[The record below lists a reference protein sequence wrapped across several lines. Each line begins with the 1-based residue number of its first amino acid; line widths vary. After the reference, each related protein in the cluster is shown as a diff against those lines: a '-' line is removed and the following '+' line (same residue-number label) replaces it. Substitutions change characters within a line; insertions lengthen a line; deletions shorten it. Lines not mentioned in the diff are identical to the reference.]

1 MPGWVGTLV
10 DFLSVKATAMADKL
24 SESAW
29 TGFTKDLIKKNPKLD
44 ELKPK
49 LDDKALLSALKEFDK
64 TDDAKPEPRLKALDE
79 LIKQIPEQIKTWVKR
94 KKEVGDKPFGDAKD
108 KLYELLQEAESL
120 HKRVAAHLADAEAEQ
135 AAKDKEKEKAKGKG
149 EDEEEDSPALLTTKM
164 IPLLRELKK
173 GEVVMPF
180 LLALAGKESVV
191 LVSRRAISPARGK
204 LLKEQMAQPSGL
216 KFIRGECQYEKQAL
230 TFVVQSPGA
239 ALAKRLRQA
248 LLDQTGM
255 RWKVRVRGEDGVE
268 EEDGEEEDPARKPAT
283 AEQQAYTQRLLKVR
297 DRYQQA
303 LREQHPRAAQY
314 KALMDQATA
323 KANEQQDHAGA
334 IQALQALEKAMDEG
348 GDTGAKKP
356 GTPGTPA
363 APGTPGTPAAPG
375 TPKASETPTKPATG
389 TPATST
395 APPLAP
401 DALKAQYEQRLATME
416 PRVLAVLKAQTG
428 DASKIRA
435 VAEFVREK
443 GDSQNYKAALA
454 GMESLEKLLAA
465 AGSGQVQ
472 GQAQGTTKAEPVAE
486 AVAVP
491 HMVLSPIWDT
501 ASESVVEQA
510 GELIVKMREEGDPEL
525 DRMAD
530 DLLATV
536 DDKLAELSELLEE
549 FDALTGEEQA
559 DVAADLRSAV
569 NRIQRDVAGDRL
581 MAAAD
586 QNPLG
591 VKTTLARTLRDALQ
605 NVAAALPA

>member
-1 MPGWVGTLV
+1 MPGWVGTLA
-10 DFLSVKATAMADKL
+10 DFRSSKATAMADKL

-29 TGFTKDLIKKNPKLD
+29 TGFTKDLLKKNPKLD

-64 TDDAKPEPRLKALDE
+64 TDEAKPEPRLKALDE
-79 LIKQIPEQIKTWVKR
+79 LIKQIPEQIKACVKR

-149 EDEEEDSPALLTTKM
+149 DDEEEDSPALLTTKM

-204 LLKEQMAQPSGL
+204 LLKEQMAQPSGI
-216 KFIRGECQYEKQAL
+216 KFIRGECHYEKQAL

-283 AEQQAYTQRLLKVR
+283 AEQLAYTQRLLKVR

-348 GDTGAKKP
+348 GDTGAKQP
-356 GTPGTPA
+356 GTATASETPAKPAPGTPA
-363 APGTPGTPAAPG
+363 
-375 TPKASETPTKPATG
+375 TPT
-389 TPATST
+389 
-395 APPLAP
+395 APQLVP
-401 DALKAQYEQRLATME
+401 DALKAQYELRLATME

-428 DASKIRA
+428 DTSKIRA

-443 GDSQNYKAALA
+443 GDGQNYKAALA
-454 GMESLEKLLAA
+454 GIESLEKLLAA
-465 AGSGQVQ
+465 AGTGQVQ
-472 GQAQGTTKAEPVAE
+472 AQVPGPAPGTAEAKPEPEPEPVAVAG
-486 AVAVP
+486 AVGRK
-491 HMVLSPIWDT
+491 VLSAIWDT

-510 GELIVKMREEGDPEL
+510 GELIVKMRGENDPEL

-530 DLLATV
+530 DVLATV
-536 DDKLAELSELLEE
+536 EDKLAELGELLEE
-549 FDALTGEEQA
+549 FDGLTGKEQA

-569 NRIQRDVAGDRL
+569 NRIQRDVVGDRL

-591 VKTTLARTLRDALQ
+591 VKTTLVRTLRDALQ